1 MNTLI
6 LIRQRY
12 PTLAQSDRKLADF
25 LLQFPDYARHL
36 SSQQLA
42 AEAGVSQSSVVK
54 FSQKLGYKGFPA
66 LKLAISEALAS
77 QSNIHSL
84 AVHNEILGDD
94 PLRLVGEKLIKENV
108 AAMHASLDINPEEK
122 LLASVGLLRNA
133 RRIVLTGIGASGLV
147 AKNFSWK
154 LMKIGLNAVAEQ
166 DMHALLATVQAME
179 PEDLLVALS
188 YSGERR
194 EINLAADEALRVG
207 ARILA
212 ITGFTPNALQQRATQ
227 CLYTIAEEQATRS
240 AAISSTSAQMML
252 ADLLFMALVQQDLEK
267 APERIRH
274 SEALVK
280 KLV

>member
-77 QSNIHSL
+77 QSNIHSV

-194 EINLAADEALRVG
+194 EINLAAHEALRVG

>member
-77 QSNIHSL
+77 QSNIHSV

-179 PEDLLVALS
+179 PEDLLALS

>member
-42 AEAGVSQSSVVK
+42 AETGVSQSSVVK

-77 QSNIHSL
+77 QSNIHSV